1 MASITY
7 RPEIDGLRAFAITIV
22 VLFHLIPA
30 ALPGGY
36 LGVDIFFVIS
46 GYLITS
52 IILADFKAGRFS
64 LRDFWARRIRR
75 ILPAAAFLLI
85 CVLAAAVLLEYPQR
99 ALSIVGRQAVASV
112 TFLANFALQVM
123 AGDYWAPA
131 AETLVLLHHW
141 SLAVEEQFYL
151 IYPAVLLTLLAFSSR
166 TAAIILALVGGLS
179 LAAYLLMA
187 TSSPSSVFFLT
198 HYRIWE
204 LLAGCLLV
212 FTSPKNVSDALGWL
226 SLILILVAI
235 AGAPYLGPEPGFAAV
250 LAVAGTSLFIY
261 ASTAKSPQ
269 AAWLTQPAVVTL
281 GKASYSFYLWHWP
294 CIVFAATIATL
305 VENDYVK
312 WASIPFM
319 IVGTYVSYVWIE
331 SWGRRLKSPYVF
343 AGITLPILLGLSL
356 WAAVNS
362 REPITPGIGRP
373 SWLARS
379 YDCVQNPPIFLI
391 GDKHVGFNLPPAE
404 ANLLQPDSH
413 KTGILTGAAGS
424 KANWYLLGDSHA
436 LMWANQLARYAESRK
451 KTMRVYAGIGLSP
464 LLTKTPG
471 AGLDLRRRTEFNNSR
486 LEALAQDQP
495 EVVILAMR
503 WDTTMRAG
511 LMPKVVE
518 LIDKIHELTPETKI
532 VLVGQPPLADIN
544 VNAPQWVSW
553 RLAWGM
559 PVETAPLA
567 DQTDSYEAR
576 AMLNELKT
584 RHPSLTFCDPAS
596 IFISK
601 NRVTIVDQSE
611 ILYRDD
617 DHLSEEGAAR
627 AINLITKSF

>member
-22 VLFHLIPA
+22 VLFHLTPA

-52 IILADFKAGRFS
+52 IVLADYKAGRFS
-64 LRDFWARRIRR
+64 LRDFWARRIKR
-75 ILPAAAFLLI
+75 ILPAAAFLLV
-85 CVLAAAVLLEYPQR
+85 CVLATAVLLEYPQR

-151 IYPAVLLTLLAFSSR
+151 IYPVALLALLAFSSR
-166 TAAIILALVGGLS
+166 TTAIILALVGGLS
-179 LAAYLLMA
+179 LAAYMLMA
-187 TSSPSSVFFLT
+187 ASSPSSVFFLP
-198 HYRIWE
+198 HYRAWE

-212 FTSPKNVSDALGWL
+212 FIPPKSVSVGLGWFG
-226 SLILILVAI
+226 LILMMIAI
-235 AGAPYLGPEPGFAAV
+235 AGAHYLGPKPGFAAV
-250 LAVAGTSLFIY
+250 LAVTGTALFIY
-261 ASTAKSPQ
+261 SSTAKSPQ
-269 AAWLTQPAVVTL
+269 AIWLTQPAVVTL
-281 GKASYSFYLWHWP
+281 GKASYSLYLWHWP

-305 VENDYVK
+305 VENEYVK

-319 IVGTYVSYVWIE
+319 VVGTYVSYVWIE

-343 AGITLPILLGLSL
+343 AGIALPVLLSLSL

-413 KTGILTGAAGS
+413 KTGILVGAAGS

-436 LMWANQLARYAESRK
+436 LMWANQLTRHAESRK
-451 KTMRVYAGIGLSP
+451 KTLRVYAGIGLSP
-464 LLTKTPG
+464 LLTETPG
-471 AGLDLRRRTEFNNSR
+471 AGLDLRRRAEFNNSR
-486 LEALAQDQP
+486 LEALTRERP

-503 WDTTMRAG
+503 WDNAMRAG

-532 VLVGQPPLADIN
+532 ILVGQPPLADIS

-567 DQTDSYEAR
+567 DQTASNEAR
-576 AMLNELKT
+576 ATLNELTT
-584 RHPSLTFCDPAS
+584 RHPSLIYCDPAS
-596 IFISK
+596 ILISK
-601 NRVTIVDQSE
+601 NRVIIVDQGE

-627 AINLITKSF
+627 AISILTKSF